1 LAGLPWDSVITVVAL
16 AVSLFAFL
24 WEFVFVG
31 RKRLGHRVQMDT
43 TVANLIAP
51 EFSGDLLPELVE
63 NDRSYVL
70 VRIENNGR
78 TPIATGDYAVMPDNP
93 VGIVLRF
100 PNRRVTG
107 MALTDLTPPTLD
119 LSLRG
124 SEHKPAEGL
133 GTRNVEDGGR
143 AVGLVELPKVPLN
156 RGEHYK
162 VLVSLESANG
172 DRGPFPAPEVVGG
185 ISGGTFRATKNRTG
199 TSARSVALAA
209 FLTAALVGQQ
219 VYSLTATDAAL
230 DCASGRLVVVGSTAF
245 RPILDRATAA
255 YEKTCPEADFSVELD
270 NSNAGLERLNRE
282 GPANADMLAF
292 SDGAKPDGFPQLLPR
307 PVALLL
313 FTLVVHPDAG
323 VGDLTTE
330 QIRDLYAGKIANWRD
345 VGGKDQ
351 PVRLVGRN
359 AGSGTRRAL
368 EEHVLGSWEQG
379 ANSVDCRNPGAG
391 SAGGVVRCERGSTR
405 EVLDAVAATPGA
417 IGYSEFGLAS
427 AAEGVELVRINGFE
441 ATTEGVER
449 KLYPFWETEI
459 AYTYAVPRADALP
472 ASFLRYLTNQVGQDV
487 IRASGHRPCAEME
500 NPLLCRP
507 V

>member
-1 LAGLPWDSVITVVAL
+1 MADLPWDFIITVVAL

-70 VRIENNGR
+70 VRVENNGR
-78 TPIATGDYAVMPDNP
+78 TPIATSDYAVMPDNP
-93 VGIVLRF
+93 VGIVIRF

-124 SEHKPAEGL
+124 SEHKPTEGL
-133 GTRNVEDGGR
+133 GTRNIEDGGQT
-143 AVGLVELPKVPLN
+143 VGLVELPKVPLN

-185 ISGGTFRATKNRTG
+185 ISGGTFRHTKNRTG
-199 TSARSVALAA
+199 TSKRSVALAA
-209 FLTAALVGQQ
+209 FLSAALVGQQ

-230 DCASGRLVVVGSTAF
+230 DCASGELVLTGSTAF
-245 RPILDRATAA
+245 RPILDKATAA
-255 YEKTCPEADFSVELD
+255 YEKTCSTV
-270 NSNAGLERLNRE
+270 GT
-282 GPANADMLAF
+282 
-292 SDGAKPDGFPQLLPR
+292 GAQ
-307 PVALLL
+307 
-313 FTLVVHPDAG
+313 
-323 VGDLTTE
+323 
-330 QIRDLYAGKIANWRD
+330 
-345 VGGKDQ
+345 
-351 PVRLVGRN
+351 
-359 AGSGTRRAL
+359 
-368 EEHVLGSWEQG
+368 
-379 ANSVDCRNPGAG
+379 
-391 SAGGVVRCERGSTR
+391 GGVVRCERGSTQ
-405 EVLDAVAATPGA
+405 EVLDTVAATPGA
-417 IGYSEFGLAS
+417 IGYSEFGLA
-427 AAEGVELVRINGFE
+427 ATAQGVKPVRINGFE

-459 AYTYAVPRADALP
+459 AYTYTVPQADALP
-472 ASFLRYLTNQVGQDV
+472 ASFLRYLTNQVGQD
-487 IRASGHRPCAEME
+487 IIGASGHRPCTEME